1 VGRGYDTRQREE
13 GEENGREVG
22 SERKMAT
29 LIVRLERKVSGPGGN
44 PGGIGA
50 ISTGTEKPLCTGC
63 TWIDV

>member
-1 VGRGYDTRQREE
+1 
-13 GEENGREVG
+13 
-22 SERKMAT
+22 MAT